1 MSVNFDPFLEYDAK
15 PFLFEKYIAMD
26 VMKAS
31 ANLFSKSNEIQ
42 DKVKVTCIQLYTYIQ
57 LYR

>member
-1 MSVNFDPFLEYDAK
+1 MNFDPFLEYDAK

-42 DKVKVTCIQLYTYIQ
+42 DKVRKSDLHTIIYLHTTI
-57 LYR
+57 